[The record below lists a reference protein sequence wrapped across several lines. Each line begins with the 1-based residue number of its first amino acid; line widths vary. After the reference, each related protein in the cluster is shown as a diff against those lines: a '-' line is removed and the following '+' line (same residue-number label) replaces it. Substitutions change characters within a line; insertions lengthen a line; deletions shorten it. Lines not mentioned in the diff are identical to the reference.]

1 MSKKDIIHLELLIA
15 ATIITFV
22 FIQAI
27 HPENINLI
35 TTTLSLISAIIL
47 IIHTLKQ
54 QRSLWISSFAI
65 ICGFL
70 LICAGGITAMG
81 LEILGSTSSES
92 INSVILISSG
102 LILITL
108 AVLSRTN
115 PKDYGIRDE
124 RTLRIGTY
132 GLSYSWYLTYLTIV
146 IIGWMMGTRAIIT
159 VDGTQVC
166 LLLII
171 LMPVS
176 ALLFQ
181 WYFNTKGDVY

>member
-1 MSKKDIIHLELLIA
+1 MRKKDIIHIELLIA
-15 ATIITFV
+15 AIIITFI

-27 HPENINLI
+27 HPGNINVI
-35 TTTLSLISAIIL
+35 GTTLSLISAIIL

-65 ICGFL
+65 ICGFV

-81 LEILGSTSSES
+81 LEIFGSTSSES
-92 INSVILISSG
+92 IISVILISSG

-108 AVLSRTN
+108 AVRSRTH

-146 IIGWMMGTRAIIT
+146 IIGWMMGTRAIT
-159 VDGTQVC
+159 VDGTQIC